1 MALSVKQSNMILQL
15 LSNRLSGERDVIK
28 ISQILKEFEAA
39 FIVDIPTW
47 RYDLAEYLKKEL
59 LEGINQF
66 LADLPETERKIFMY
80 RYWNLDSIERISKR
94 YGYSTSKVTSMLYR
108 TRGKFRKFLE
118 TEEYL

>member
-47 RYDLAEYLKKEL
+47 RYDLEEYLKKEL
-59 LEGINQF
+59 
-66 LADLPETERKIFMY
+66 
-80 RYWNLDSIERISKR
+80 
-94 YGYSTSKVTSMLYR
+94 YGNTALGVLKQWQ
-108 TRGKFRKFLE
+108 
-118 TEEYL
+118 

>member
-1 MALSVKQSNMILQL
+1 MKVPRRIKIYEAVYLKGTSIMALSVKQTHMILQL

-59 LEGINQF
+59 
-66 LADLPETERKIFMY
+66 
-80 RYWNLDSIERISKR
+80 
-94 YGYSTSKVTSMLYR
+94 YGNTALGVLKQWQ
-108 TRGKFRKFLE
+108 
-118 TEEYL
+118 